1 MHEGVDRSGADTR
14 RAITGVER
22 LRERRGDERVT
33 FADVA
38 DLQDF
43 AVANPD
49 QRELIDRLGTFLAG
63 AGGKPHW
70 HDGRAP
76 GSDVVAENPRLVQD
90 RR

>member
-38 DLQDF
+38 DHL
-43 AVANPD
+43 
-49 QRELIDRLGTFLAG
+49 
-63 AGGKPHW
+63 
-70 HDGRAP
+70 
-76 GSDVVAENPRLVQD
+76 
-90 RR
+90 